1 MPSHLQQNILT
12 TDVTLLY
19 ISKNKQ
25 VVTNL
30 QTNCKKSVHKL
41 LTSCVHNA
49 HSQCLFHKVE
59 TSLEQTVNIS

>member
-1 MPSHLQQNILT
+1 MPTHLQQNILT
-12 TDVTLLY
+12 TDLTLLD

-30 QTNCKKSVHKL
+30 QTNCNKSVHKL

-49 HSQCLFHKVE
+49 CFTMPVLRG
-59 TSLEQTVNIS
+59 